1 MTVNDATTNGEGGN
15 VQVAEGDQHKANAR
29 QKKSTRWNLT
39 SQNFHGLR
47 KESDHEELSLMM
59 KRQNIDMMCG
69 QEAWLADT
77 KSERWDT
84 GEVLINFG
92 KDFGTDD
99 RGETIEGGRSEG
111 VCFLLNKKM
120 AAVFEKGG
128 KRAKKYCPRLAT
140 MRLPVSPH
148 EQLYIVNAHYPDSGQ
163 PKARRAAF
171 QRRLESA
178 LAACK
183 QGETLVL
190 AGDFNAAMG
199 TAEGDT
205 VVGEYGLD
213 HVNEAGRQLHL
224 TASMYD
230 LVDLVSQQEQL
241 FYGTW
246 VHCRSKKWHQLD
258 RIFMR
263 SMDLCKVHK
272 CINAPMLVDSD
283 HFSVRVHARCDKPA
297 PPPKNSETGDEKKGC
312 GRLLWTEGHGREAG
326 GSSSKRRQAPS
337 RKWHGEGCSGRADG
351 CSGSGVEGGATQ
363 EEGATWLAG
372 L

>member
-1 MTVNDATTNGEGGN
+1 MHLPRASEMTVNDATTNGEGGN

-59 KRQNIDMMCG
+59 KRQNIDITCG
-69 QEAWLADT
+69 QETWLADA

-99 RGETIEGGRSEG
+99 RGETIAGGRSEG

-205 VVGEYGLD
+205 VVGEHGLD

-283 HFSVRVHARCDKPA
+283 HFSVRVHARCDKPD
-297 PPPKNSETGDEKKGC
+297 PPPK
-312 GRLLWTEGHGREAG
+312 
-326 GSSSKRRQAPS
+326 Q
-337 RKWHGEGCSGRADG
+337 
-351 CSGSGVEGGATQ
+351 
-363 EEGATWLAG
+363 
-372 L
+372 